1 MTWWGK
7 LRDRRCLCSLMP
19 QRADLTSSIWNE
31 GIRGRVGFAECVV
44 GDIQLY
50 VSGDCEA
57 DFCLPANQP
66 GFPVQVRLNPRR
78 KPRNYIKGSRW
89 MEYFNIPFLIFGWM
103 ANSIRCT
110 AENAYL
116 YPYSCTLFSCQY
128 ISKTPVNAEDRGWSC
143 MCNDTQHVIAAWLC
157 FCLANV

>member
-1 MTWWGK
+1 MVGK
-7 LRDRRCLCSLMP
+7 LRDGRCLCSLMP

-50 VSGDCEA
+50 ISGDCEA

-66 GFPVQVRLNPRR
+66 GFPLQVRLIPRH

-89 MEYFNIPFLIFGWM
+89 MDYFNIPFLIFGWM

-110 AENAYL
+110 AEFRHWRIFISL
-116 YPYSCTLFSCQY
+116 FLHILFSCQY
-128 ISKTPVNAEDRGWSC
+128 IPNLKCFPINAAEGGWSC
-143 MCNDTQHVIAAWLC
+143 RCM
-157 FCLANV
+157 